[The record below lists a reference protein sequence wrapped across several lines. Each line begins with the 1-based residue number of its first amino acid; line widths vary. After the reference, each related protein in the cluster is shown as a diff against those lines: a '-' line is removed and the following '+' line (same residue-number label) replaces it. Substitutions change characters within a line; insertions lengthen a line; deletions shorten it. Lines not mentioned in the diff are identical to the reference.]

1 MAPLLFLFWFLF
13 LKGINNMEYLT
24 KEELA
29 KVINIIN
36 KLNEYVIND
45 IDMKNKDKLSNL
57 DSLIKFRLKLEK
69 LYEDN
74 DFSNVE

>member
-1 MAPLLFLFWFLF
+1 
-13 LKGINNMEYLT
+13 MEYLT
-24 KEELA
+24 REELA
-29 KVINIIN
+29 KVITIIN
-36 KLNEYVIND
+36 RLNEYVIND
-45 IDMKNKDKLSNL
+45 IDMKNIDKLNNL

>member
-1 MAPLLFLFWFLF
+1 
-13 LKGINNMEYLT
+13 MEYLT
-24 KEELA
+24 KEELGR
-29 KVINIIN
+29 VIAIIN

-45 IDMKNKDKLSNL
+45 INMKNKDKLNNL
-57 DSLIKFRLKLEK
+57 NDLIKFRLKLEK

>member
-1 MAPLLFLFWFLF
+1 
-13 LKGINNMEYLT
+13 MEYLT
-24 KEELA
+24 REELA

-36 KLNEYVIND
+36 RLNEYVIND
-45 IDMKNKDKLSNL
+45 DKKDNQVKLEILTN
-57 DSLIKFRLKLEK
+57 LIKFQLKLEK

>member
-1 MAPLLFLFWFLF
+1 
-13 LKGINNMEYLT
+13 MEYLT

-29 KVINIIN
+29 RIITIIN
-36 KLNEYVIND
+36 RLNEYVIND
-45 IDMKNKDKLSNL
+45 DKKDNQVKLEILTN
-57 DSLIKFRLKLEK
+57 LIKFQLKLEK

>member
-1 MAPLLFLFWFLF
+1 
-13 LKGINNMEYLT
+13 MEYLT

-29 KVINIIN
+29 RVIAIIN

-45 IDMKNKDKLSNL
+45 INMKNKDKLNTL
-57 DSLIKFRLKLEK
+57 NDLIKFRLKLEK

>member
-1 MAPLLFLFWFLF
+1 
-13 LKGINNMEYLT
+13 MEYLT

-29 KVINIIN
+29 RIITIIN
-36 KLNEYVIND
+36 RLNEYVIND
-45 IDMKNKDKLSNL
+45 AKKDNQVKLEILNN
-57 DSLIKFRLKLEK
+57 LIKFRLKLEK